1 MRRSHLGNPGSQEST
16 IASQKTHEVI
26 SDLKRKAAA
35 GPLILQFAFR
45 PFFLLAGI
53 WAALSAPLWMAH
65 FLGLPS
71 LPPDIDALNWHQHEM
86 TYGFGLAAAT
96 GFILTAIPNWTGRLP
111 VSGIRLAI
119 LAGLWLLGRAA
130 FILSDLIGPWFTAA
144 GDLSLLV
151 VLCAAIARELIGGRN
166 WRNLPVLL
174 LFTIFLIGNAL
185 VHVENLG
192 YAESA
197 ALGIRLG
204 IYVLVMLVAVI
215 GGRVVPSFTRNF
227 LARRGAETLP
237 APVGGY
243 DRFCLAALALFLLV
257 YWIWPDTQPTAVGAI
272 VVAFLHFIR
281 LARWRGHA
289 TGDEPLVWVLHLG
302 YGWIVVGI
310 GMLGVAEL
318 TDWLVESAALHALT
332 IGGFGTM
339 ILAMMSRATLG
350 HTGRELTT
358 GPMTTLAYLLVSA
371 AALLRI
377 STSAL
382 GEFGEVALWFSGGAW
397 TAAFLIFVF
406 VYFPML
412 ALRKPEVSSV

>member
-1 MRRSHLGNPGSQEST
+1 M
-16 IASQKTHEVI
+16 
-26 SDLKRKAAA
+26 
-35 GPLILQFAFR
+35 
-45 PFFLLAGI
+45 
-53 WAALSAPLWMAH
+53 PLWVAH

-71 LPPDIDALNWHQHEM
+71 LPPGIDALSWHQHEM

-119 LAGLWLLGRAA
+119 LAGLWLLGRVA
-130 FILSDLIGPWFTAA
+130 FILSDLIGPWLTAA
-144 GDLSLLV
+144 GDLSLLA

-185 VHVENLG
+185 VHAEGLG

-197 ALGIRLG
+197 ALGNRLG
-204 IYVLVMLVAVI
+204 IYVLVMLIAVI

-227 LARRGAETLP
+227 LARQGAETLP
-237 APVGGY
+237 ASVGGY

-257 YWIWPDTQPTAVGAI
+257 YWIWPDAQPTAVGAI
-272 VVAFLHFIR
+272 VVAFLHFVR

-289 TGDEPLVWVLHLG
+289 TGNEPLVWVLHLG

-310 GMLGVAEL
+310 GMLGVAGL

-350 HTGRELTT
+350 HSGRELTAS
-358 GPMTTLAYLLVSA
+358 PMTTLAYLLVSA
-371 AALLRI
+371 AALLRVL
-377 STSAL
+377 TPAL
-382 GEFGEVALWFSGGAW
+382 GDFGEVALWLSGGAW
-397 TAAFLIFVF
+397 TTAFLIFVF
-406 VYFPML
+406 VYFPIL
-412 ALRKPEVSSV
+412 AFREPEASSA